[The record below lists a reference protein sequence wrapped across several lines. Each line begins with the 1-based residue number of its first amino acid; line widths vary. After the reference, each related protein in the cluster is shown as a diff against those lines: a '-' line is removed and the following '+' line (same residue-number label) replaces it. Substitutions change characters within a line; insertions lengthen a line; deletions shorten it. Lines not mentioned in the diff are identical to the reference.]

1 MRTGLIIILLLI
13 SFFKVNS
20 QIKTNKPVK
29 THPKET
35 NFAVGFGGTRSVL
48 YLNRNVKENND
59 AAGLHFSVIYGGSK
73 LLRLSAEYSHFFP
86 INIEP
91 TWQNINAKSIECNMH
106 IIARFTKSKAFF
118 YPIVGLSYNEFN
130 GFFTG
135 KNDFLNLSDKYGKNT
150 QVKTVWYGLNI
161 GTGYEYYIQKVSL
174 FLDYKMRV
182 GFADGRQ
189 LNIMDVCFTAGAR
202 FNLKVPSIYK
212 IFSGPRSRYML
223 N

>member
-1 MRTGLIIILLLI
+1 MRIRLIIIIFILTC
-13 SFFKVNS
+13 FTVHS
-20 QIKTNKPVK
+20 QIKTSKPVK
-29 THPKET
+29 TRPKET
-35 NFAVGFGGTRSVL
+35 NFALGFGGTRSVL

-59 AAGLHFSVIYGGSK
+59 ATGLHFTIVYGGSR
-73 LLRLSAEYSHFFP
+73 LLRLSTEYSHYFP

-91 TWQNINAKSIECNMH
+91 TWQNINARTIESNLH
-106 IIARFTKSKAFF
+106 IIARFTRTKAFF
-118 YPIVGLSYNEFN
+118 YPVVGLSYNEFN

-135 KNDFLNLSDKYGKNT
+135 KNDFLNLSDKYAKNT

-161 GTGYEYYIQKVSL
+161 GTGYEYYIKKISL

-189 LNIMDVCFTAGAR
+189 LNIMDVCFSAGAR
-202 FNLKVPSIYK
+202 FNIKAPSIYR

>member
-1 MRTGLIIILLLI
+1 MRTNLLI
-13 SFFKVNS
+13 VALMLLSMINVG
-20 QIKTNKPVK
+20 QIKTVKPTK
-29 THPKET
+29 TRPKET
-35 NFAVGFGGTRSVL
+35 NFAIGIGATRSVL

-59 AAGLHFSVIYGGSK
+59 AKGLHLSIIYGGSR
-73 LLRLSAEYSHFFP
+73 LLRFSAEYSYYFP

-91 TWQNINAKSIECNMH
+91 TWQNINARTIESNLH
-106 IIARFTKSKAFF
+106 IIARFTKTKAFF
-118 YPIVGLSYNEFN
+118 YPVVGFSYNEFN

-135 KNDFLNLSDKYGKNT
+135 KNDFLNLSDKYEKNT
-150 QVKTVWYGLNI
+150 QVKTIWYGLNI
-161 GTGYEYYIQKVSL
+161 GTGYEYYIKNISL

-189 LNIMDVCFTAGAR
+189 LNIMDVCFSAGAR

-212 IFSGPRSRYML
+212 LFSGPRSRYML